1 MAHADGRLSDEDYLA
16 RVASVRREQ
25 AAAPPARA
33 GAAVPADRALA
44 YLRNLAETWANP
56 GIRPET
62 RAQVIHA
69 VYERIEVR
77 GLDFAE
83 VKLTPEAYAH
93 GLALALPERVSR
105 VRAGLACPRGL
116 RHAEPCRNGNIANL
130 STQIRELTGCTSPA
144 YSP

>member
-1 MAHADGRLSDEDYLA
+1 MNDSARWASKYAIMLGAWSAAKRELALAHADGRLSDEDYLA

-25 AAAPPARA
+25 
-33 GAAVPADRALA
+33 GAAPADRALA

-77 GLDFAE
+77 GLTSRRSSLRPRRT
-83 VKLTPEAYAH
+83 LTAW
-93 GLALALPERVSR
+93 RWR
-105 VRAGLACPRGL
+105 
-116 RHAEPCRNGNIANL
+116 
-130 STQIRELTGCTSPA
+130 SP
-144 YSP
+144 SG